1 MVKKKERER
10 EREREIFTSFY
21 YNNLDL
27 YGYIVNE
34 KYSSCYKC
42 LLVIMERR
50 KQNLL
55 QRGSQMYA
63 MLIYHNE
70 TLENYIELNY
80 VAALQRKPHVIRF
93 LMWLEMEK

>member
-1 MVKKKERER
+1 
-10 EREREIFTSFY
+10 
-21 YNNLDL
+21 
-27 YGYIVNE
+27 
-34 KYSSCYKC
+34 
-42 LLVIMERR
+42 MERR

-93 LMWLEMEK
+93 LMWLEMKNRNRIDKIKYTIVLIS

>member
-1 MVKKKERER
+1 
-10 EREREIFTSFY
+10 
-21 YNNLDL
+21 
-27 YGYIVNE
+27 
-34 KYSSCYKC
+34 
-42 LLVIMERR
+42 MERR

-93 LMWLEMEK
+93 LMRLEREKRNRIDKIENKIIFEY